1 VLSARCAP
9 RRPLIETVRKLRI
22 QEPLQ
27 VRIGVITG
35 TVGDLVGS
43 GHAPGT
49 RPGSTAKIVEDQK
62 DVVAP
67 RNGARG

>member
-1 VLSARCAP
+1 
-9 RRPLIETVRKLRI
+9 
-22 QEPLQ
+22 